1 MLMRNRFLALA
12 MLTVGSLLG
21 CSKPS
26 DPSKPAAA
34 TPSKATDKAL
44 AASTDPTNSD
54 TLDRTTLPIPEPNYP
69 HSTVLDA
76 QNATPPPRFKVKAPS
91 EAPNVLVVL
100 IDDMGFGMS
109 STFGGPIK

>member
-1 MLMRNRFLALA
+1 

-34 TPSKATDKAL
+34 TPSKATDKAA

-54 TLDRTTLPIPEPNYP
+54 TLDRTTLPIPEPNYR

-76 QNATPPPRFKVKAPS
+76 RNATPPPRFKVKAPS
-91 EAPNVLVVL
+91 EAPNVL
-100 IDDMGFGMS
+100 GMS
-109 STFGGPIK
+109 SAFGGPISMPTLDRLAEPTPF